1 MRGLLNLL
9 LQPHWVRGQKQ
20 LKNRGLLV
28 LSVFIFAFIIVTG
41 RLLGVALSSSDQG
54 AQIKKIRKVTQLR
67 PDLID
72 RNGVLLATDIQ
83 LASLYADATKIQD
96 VDEAIE
102 HITAYLPEL
111 DTDVLRKK
119 LTSKKSFVW
128 IKREISPKQQSQI
141 HDLGIPG
148 LTFKKEYR
156 RVYPGGKLASHV
168 LGYVNVDNVGMAGL
182 EKYLD
187 KNTNEHTASINVLEE
202 ASTVQLTLDVRVQYA
217 LRSELNKAMEK
228 YQAVGA
234 AGIVMNV
241 QNSEVLGL
249 VSLPDYD
256 PNKPKLSLEK
266 GRYNRIVSGLYEMG
280 STMKAFTFAA
290 ALEAGTLHLSEKF
303 DAREPIKVGRFKIND
318 FHAQKRI
325 LNAREVFI
333 HSSNIGTAK
342 MALNLGTQ
350 GQKDFLEKAHLME
363 KVQTEL
369 PGSRTPKWP
378 EPWNELATMTVSYG
392 HGISLTPLQVATSF
406 ASLVNGG
413 TYLSPTFFPRAKS
426 NIYSPQRIIS
436 PQTSTKMR
444 ALLRLNVTNGSGKKA
459 DIKGYNIGGKTGTA
473 EKVVDG
479 KYSKDALLTSFIST
493 FPSDAPKYMV
503 LIMMDEPK
511 GIPETHGHAAAGWNV
526 VPVSGQVVKR
536 IAPLLGVSPSDIAV
550 HIKKPTLN

>member
-1 MRGLLNLL
+1 MNTLINSILR
-9 LQPHWVRGQKQ
+9 PHWARSDKQ

-28 LSVFIFAFIIVTG
+28 LGVFILAFVVVTG
-41 RLLGVALSSSDQG
+41 RLLDVAISSIGQG
-54 AQIKKIRKVTQLR
+54 DQIKKTRKVTQLR

-102 HITAYLPEL
+102 QITAYLPEL
-111 DTDVLRKK
+111 DTGVLRKK

-168 LGYVNVDNVGMAGL
+168 LGHVNVDNVGVAGL

-187 KNTNEHTASINVLEE
+187 KNKNEYTASINAREDTKAVR
-202 ASTVQLTLDVRVQYA
+202 LTLDVRVQHA
-217 LRSELNKAMEK
+217 LRSELNTAMEK
-228 YQAVGA
+228 YQAIGA

-256 PNKPKLSLEK
+256 PNKPKLSLQK
-266 GRYNRIVSGLYEMG
+266 GRYNRVVSGLFEMG

-290 ALEAGTLHLSEKF
+290 ALDAGKLHLSEKF
-303 DAREPIKVGRFKIND
+303 DAREPIKFGRFKIND

-342 MALNLGTQ
+342 MAIKLGTE
-350 GQKDFLEKAHLME
+350 GQRDFLKKAHLME
-363 KVQTEL
+363 KVKTEL

-378 EPWNELATMTVSYG
+378 KPWNELATMTVSYG
-392 HGISLTPLQVATSF
+392 HGISLTPLQLATSF
-406 ASLVNGG
+406 SALVNGG
-413 TYLSPTFFPRAKS
+413 TYLSPTFFPRTH
-426 NIYSPQRIIS
+426 NHVHTPQRIIS
-436 PQTSTKMR
+436 SQTSTKMR

-459 DIKGYNIGGKTGTA
+459 DVKGYKLGGKTGTA

-479 KYSKDALLTSFIST
+479 KYSKDALLTSFVST

-503 LIMMDEPK
+503 LIMVDEPK
-511 GIPETHGHAAAGWNV
+511 GIPETYGHAAAGWNA
-526 VPVSGQVVKR
+526 VPVSGHVVKR
-536 IAPLLGVSPSDIAV
+536 IAPLLGVLPSGHVAQT
-550 HIKKPTLN
+550 KKATLN